1 MQRKSFVVGM
11 LSGVILAMIA
21 LTLPAHLIKPSRP
34 TRAPSRPAVN
44 RSMGVVVTPYD
55 AGPTAP
61 NRPLP
66 KGWVEQE
73 FNGLKY
79 YIVPLAE
86 KG

>member
-11 LSGVILAMIA
+11 LFGVILATVA

-34 TRAPSRPAVN
+34 AGVPSRPAAN
-44 RSMGVVVTPYD
+44 RSMGVVVTPHD
-55 AGPTAP
+55 VGPTAR

-79 YIVPLAE
+79 YVVPLAE